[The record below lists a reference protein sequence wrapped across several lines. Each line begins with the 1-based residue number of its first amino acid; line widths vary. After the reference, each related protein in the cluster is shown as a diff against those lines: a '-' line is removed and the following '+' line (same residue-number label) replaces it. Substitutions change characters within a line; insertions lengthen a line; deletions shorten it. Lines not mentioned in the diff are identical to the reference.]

1 MKSKKTPK
9 KTYVTDNSDKLY
21 ISREVCVCLQ
31 MITDTF
37 PTIGDTNGNQTI
49 HTLNDGPPAND
60 SNASGLATEMQLP
73 TPSDATISS
82 YKAAIPCK

>member
-1 MKSKKTPK
+1 
-9 KTYVTDNSDKLY
+9 
-21 ISREVCVCLQ
+21 

-60 SNASGLATEMQLP
+60 SNDSGLATEMQLP

-82 YKAAIPCK
+82 YKAAIPCKWEQPWDTPTISTQPLPV